1 VNRQRHRQSNGVLLL
16 ILLAVFIA
24 SRRFDKQEP
33 PPSSS
38 VSTPVS
44 TPVRNPVRDALE
56 PTPREYKDGIAAA
69 ILIDTS
75 GSMESRVK
83 DTDGVQRPKIEIA
96 RRAALDIVNQFS
108 NYARDHSGQDV
119 LLGIY
124 EFSERRQM
132 PLCRPVV
139 KLGRP
144 DPAASREAIS
154 RMTAAGETPIGD
166 AMIVAKR
173 ELDATGLSKRH
184 ILVVTDGENTMGYS
198 PSDVTQVIA
207 NMAENDRASVY
218 FVAFDVAASKFKSV
232 RDSGG
237 LVLGAS
243 NETELKGTLD
253 YLLTGKILA
262 EQPNPR

>member
-1 VNRQRHRQSNGVLLL
+1 VNRQQHRQSNGVLLL
-16 ILLAVFIA
+16 ILFAVFIA
-24 SRRFDKQEP
+24 SRVFDRREP
-33 PPSSS
+33 PPSPS

-44 TPVRNPVRDALE
+44 TPVTNPIRDALQT
-56 PTPREYKDGIAAA
+56 TPREYKDGIAAA

-75 GSMESRVK
+75 GSMELRVK
-83 DTDGVQRPKIEIA
+83 DTDGVQRPKIDIA
-96 RRAALDIVNQFS
+96 RRAALDIVHQFD

-124 EFSERRQM
+124 EFSDRRQM

-144 DPAASREAIS
+144 DPDASREAIS
-154 RMTAAGETPIGD
+154 RMTAAGETPIGN

-173 ELDATGLSKRH
+173 ELDEAGLSKRH
-184 ILVVTDGENTMGYS
+184 ILVITDGENTMGYS
-198 PSDVTQVIA
+198 PGDVTQVITS
-207 NMAENDRASVY
+207 MAENDRASIY

-237 LVLGAS
+237 LVLAAS
-243 NETELKGTLD
+243 NETDLKGTLD